1 MSSQLPTPLLE
12 RIAEIYNSPPEEVRF
27 DVRIPL
33 FDDEQSMDDD
43 LLVQLDDF
51 ALSQP
56 AQRRKRAIA
65 SASLLPVEVLQ
76 RWATYGVDA
85 LNQLADELPDIVFSD
100 PDRFLW
106 RGFPNFDQIEATFEL
121 VWGRL
126 DFEKHGIWTPRQLAF
141 FANTLYG
148 SETVRAYLET
158 LVHKRGEAAQPE
170 IDQALNFLRGAEF
183 TFPQVLR
190 ALNDILDAVIEEGAA
205 EYRAYAQQLQNLFL
219 APGLR
224 GLDEFGVPI
233 PLVAKLGLE
242 ATDDVRGLLR
252 AVSSPDFAG
261 RLKLSAFEN
270 ELLSASVGRV

>member
-1 MSSQLPTPLLE
+1 M
-12 RIAEIYNSPPEEVRF
+12 
-27 DVRIPL
+27 
-33 FDDEQSMDDD
+33 
-43 LLVQLDDF
+43 
-51 ALSQP
+51 
-56 AQRRKRAIA
+56 
-65 SASLLPVEVLQ
+65 
-76 RWATYGVDA
+76 
-85 LNQLADELPDIVFSD
+85 
-100 PDRFLW
+100 
-106 RGFPNFDQIEATFEL
+106 
-121 VWGRL
+121 
-126 DFEKHGIWTPRQLAF
+126 
-141 FANTLYG
+141 
-148 SETVRAYLET
+148 
-158 LVHKRGEAAQPE
+158 HKRGEAAQPE